1 MKTYYFPIN
10 PDTAF
15 GNSDPVCV
23 DKKEAERLMRE
34 WYGPYSADPRD
45 DIEFNDIWRE
55 ATDDEIAEYGTYDT

>member
-1 MKTYYFPIN
+1 MKKYYFPIN

-34 WYGPYSADPRD
+34 WYGPYSATPSD
-45 DIEFNDIWRE
+45 DIKFEDLFRE
-55 ATDDEIAEYGTYDT
+55 ATADEISEYGTYDS